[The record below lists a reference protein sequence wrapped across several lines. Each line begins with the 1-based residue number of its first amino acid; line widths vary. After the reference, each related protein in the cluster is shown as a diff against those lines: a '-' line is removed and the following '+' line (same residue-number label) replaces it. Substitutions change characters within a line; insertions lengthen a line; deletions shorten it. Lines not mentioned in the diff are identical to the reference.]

1 MLLQHGKPEKEYLRS
16 MKVVIDMKFT
26 DKQIEFMREIG
37 IKSNFD
43 NLSDDDYI
51 EIEEKV
57 GDKLQISGFNK
68 NNEITKIGKMC
79 ESILDLMND

>member
-1 MLLQHGKPEKEYLRS
+1 
-16 MKVVIDMKFT
+16 MKFT

-79 ESILDLMND
+79 ESILDLMNV

>member
-1 MLLQHGKPEKEYLRS
+1 
-16 MKVVIDMKFT
+16 MKFT